1 MWWSVILLVVCL
13 VLAVG
18 VFVVASQMDAPSSSN
33 TEEFSFLQWFRS
45 GVARLRGDAERR
57 KDGRRHGAS
66 AVATHAVGA
75 PSVWVGKPRV
85 VRPDTSP
92 VDMGMSE
99 FFAATVESKP
109 GYVDAEELT
118 DVLNRARDQAQKTLH
133 VPLGTVPLKPAN
145 LVPGQLRAVRPVRSA
160 QKVTPQNVTQQ
171 KVAQEPPA
179 ADQGPAQA
187 AS

>member
-18 VFVVASQMDAPSSSN
+18 VFVVASQMDAPAN
-33 TEEFSFLQWFRS
+33 KAEQVSFGQWFRS
-45 GVARLRGDAERR
+45 GLAHRRGDAKRR
-57 KDGRRHGAS
+57 QDGRRRGAS

-75 PSVWVGKPRV
+75 PSVWVGKPPADK
-85 VRPDTSP
+85 PDTKP

-99 FFAATVESKP
+99 FFAATIESKP

-133 VPLGTVPLKPAN
+133 VPLGTVPLRPAN
-145 LVPGQLRAVRPVRSA
+145 LVPGQLRAVRPVHSV
-160 QKVTPQNVTQQ
+160 QKIS
-171 KVAQEPPA
+171 QEPPA
-179 ADQGPAQA
+179 EQGPAQA

>member
-18 VFVVASQMDAPSSSN
+18 VFVVASQMDAPSN
-33 TEEFSFLQWFRS
+33 KEEFSALQWFRS
-45 GVARLRGDAERR
+45 GVAHLRGDATRR

-75 PSVWVGKPRV
+75 PSVWVGKPPV

-99 FFAATVESKP
+99 FFAATIESKP

-145 LVPGQLRAVRPVRSA
+145 LVPGQLRAVRPVRSV
-160 QKVTPQNVTQQ
+160 QKL
-171 KVAQEPPA
+171 AQEPPA
-179 ADQGPAQA
+179 EQQGPAQA

>member
-18 VFVVASQMDAPSSSN
+18 VFVVASQMDAPASSN
-33 TEEFSFLQWFRS
+33 TEQFSFLHWFRS
-45 GVARLRGDAERR
+45 GLARLRGDAERNR
-57 KDGRRHGAS
+57 EGRRRGAS

-118 DVLNRARDQAQKTLH
+118 DVLGRARDQAQKTLH

-160 QKVTPQNVTQQ
+160 QKV
-171 KVAQEPPA
+171 AQEPPS
-179 ADQGPAQA
+179 ADEGPAQA

>member
-18 VFVVASQMDAPSSSN
+18 VFVVASQMDVPSSR
-33 TEEFSFLQWFRS
+33 TEEFSLLQWLRS
-45 GVARLRGDAERR
+45 GLDRLRGHTERQR
-57 KDGRRHGAS
+57 HGRRRGAS

-75 PSVWVGKPRV
+75 PSVWVGKPPV

-99 FFAATVESKP
+99 FFAATIESKP

-118 DVLNRARDQAQKTLH
+118 DVLNRARGQAQKTLH
-133 VPLGTVPLKPAN
+133 VPLGPVPLKPSN
-145 LVPGQLRAVRPVRSA
+145 RLPGQLRAVRPVW
-160 QKVTPQNVTQQ
+160 

-179 ADQGPAQA
+179 EAGPAQA

>member
-18 VFVVASQMDAPSSSN
+18 VFVVASQMDAPSNRS
-33 TEEFSFLQWFRS
+33 EEFSFLQWFRS
-45 GVARLRGDAERR
+45 GIAHIRGDAKRR
-57 KDGRRHGAS
+57 KDGRRLGAS

-75 PSVWVGKPRV
+75 PSVWVGKPPV
-85 VRPDTSP
+85 VKPDTKP

-99 FFAATVESKP
+99 FFAATIESKP

-133 VPLGTVPLKPAN
+133 VPLGPVPIKPAN
-145 LVPGQLRAVRPVRSA
+145 LVPGQLRAVRPVRT
-160 QKVTPQNVTQQ
+160 VRPVRPVTQ
-171 KVAQEPPA
+171 ESA
-179 ADQGPAQA
+179 AEEGPAQA

>member
-13 VLAVG
+13 VLAVS
-18 VFVVASQMDAPSSSN
+18 VFVVASQTDAPSSTS
-33 TEEFSFLQWFRS
+33 TEEFSFLRWFRS
-45 GVARLRGDAERR
+45 GLARLRGDARTSQE
-57 KDGRRHGAS
+57 GRRHGAS

-75 PSVWVGKPRV
+75 PSVWVGKPRPIK
-85 VRPDTSP
+85 PDTSP

-99 FFAATVESKP
+99 FFAATIESKP

-133 VPLGTVPLKPAN
+133 VPLGTVPLKTVN

-160 QKVTPQNVTQQ
+160 QKVS
-171 KVAQEPPA
+171 QEPPA
-179 ADQGPAQA
+179 AEAGPAQA

>member
-18 VFVVASQMDAPSSSN
+18 VFVVASQMDVPSN
-33 TEEFSFLQWFRS
+33 KTDQGSFLQWFWS
-45 GVARLRGDAERR
+45 GIAHLRGDAKRR
-57 KDGRRHGAS
+57 KDGRRLGAS

-75 PSVWVGKPRV
+75 PSVWVGKPPV
-85 VRPDTSP
+85 VRPDISP

-99 FFAATVESKP
+99 FFAATIESKP

-133 VPLGTVPLKPAN
+133 VPLGTVPLKSTNP
-145 LVPGQLRAVRPVRSA
+145 VPGQLRAVRPV
-160 QKVTPQNVTQQ
+160 QNVQN
-171 KVAQEPPA
+171 VPSAAQEPA
-179 ADQGPAQA
+179 VEEGPAQA

>member
-18 VFVVASQMDAPSSSN
+18 VFVVASQMDAPS
-33 TEEFSFLQWFRS
+33 TKDDFSFVQWVRS
-45 GVARLRGDAERR
+45 GLSHLRGDSERR
-57 KDGRRHGAS
+57 RHGRRYGAS

-75 PSVWVGKPRV
+75 PSVWVGKPRQQ
-85 VRPDTSP
+85 RPDTSP

-99 FFAATVESKP
+99 FYAATVESAP

-133 VPLGTVPLKPAN
+133 VPLGTVPIKPSN
-145 LVPGQLRAVRPVRSA
+145 LLPGQLRPVRPVRS
-160 QKVTPQNVTQQ
+160 VQ

-179 ADQGPAQA
+179 EQGPAQA

>member
-1 MWWSVILLVVCL
+1 MVWSVILLVVCL

-18 VFVVASQMDAPSSSN
+18 VFVVASQTDAPAN
-33 TEEFSFLQWFRS
+33 RTDEFSFPQWLRS
-45 GVARLRGDAERR
+45 GVARLRGETRQH
-57 KDGRRHGAS
+57 KGGRRRGAS

-75 PSVWVGKPRV
+75 PSVWVGKPHV
-85 VRPDTSP
+85 AKPDTSP

-99 FFAATVESKP
+99 FFAATIESKP

-145 LVPGQLRAVRPVRSA
+145 LVPGQLHAVRPARSV
-160 QKVTPQNVTQQ
+160 QKVG
-171 KVAQEPPA
+171 QEPPA
-179 ADQGPAQA
+179 EQGPAQA

>member
-1 MWWSVILLVVCL
+1 MWWSVVLLVVCL

-18 VFVVASQMDAPSSSN
+18 VFVVASQMDAPAN
-33 TEEFSFLQWFRS
+33 RTEPVSFLQWFRS
-45 GVARLRGDAERR
+45 GLGHLHGDTKRR
-57 KDGRRHGAS
+57 RDGRRRGAS

-75 PSVWVGKPRV
+75 PSVWVGKPPV
-85 VRPDTSP
+85 VKPDTKP

-99 FFAATVESKP
+99 FFAATIESKP

-133 VPLGTVPLKPAN
+133 VPLGTVPLKPVN
-145 LVPGQLRAVRPVRSA
+145 RVPGQLRAVRPVRSV
-160 QKVTPQNVTQQ
+160 QKIS
-171 KVAQEPPA
+171 QEPPA
-179 ADQGPAQA
+179 EQGPAQA

>member
-18 VFVVASQMDAPSSSN
+18 VFVVASQMDAPSN
-33 TEEFSFLQWFRS
+33 KTEQLSLRQRFWF
-45 GVARLRGDAERR
+45 GVAHLRGDTKRR
-57 KDGRRHGAS
+57 KDGRRLGAT

-75 PSVWVGKPRV
+75 PSVWVGKPPV
-85 VRPDTSP
+85 VKPDTSP

-99 FFAATVESKP
+99 FFAATIESKP

-133 VPLGTVPLKPAN
+133 VPLGTVPLRPAD
-145 LVPGQLRAVRPVRSA
+145 LVPGQLRAVRPAR
-160 QKVTPQNVTQQ
+160 NVP
-171 KVAQEPPA
+171 QEPA
-179 ADQGPAQA
+179 VGEGPAQA

>member
-13 VLAVG
+13 VLAVS
-18 VFVVASQMDAPSSSN
+18 VFVVASQMDAPSSGS
-33 TEEFSFLQWFRS
+33 TEEFSFLRWFRS
-45 GVARLRGDAERR
+45 VVARLRGDAKRR
-57 KDGRRHGAS
+57 RQGRRYGAS

-85 VRPDTSP
+85 IKPDTSP

-99 FFAATVESKP
+99 FFAATIESKP

-118 DVLNRARDQAQKTLH
+118 DVLSRARDQAQKTLH

-145 LVPGQLRAVRPVRSA
+145 LVPGQLRAVRPLRSVRSLRKA
-160 QKVTPQNVTQQ
+160 TQQ
-171 KVAQEPPA
+171 PPSA
-179 ADQGPAQA
+179 EAGPAQA

>member
-1 MWWSVILLVVCL
+1 MWWSVILLLVCL

-18 VFVVASQMDAPSSSN
+18 VFVVASQMDVPSN
-33 TEEFSFLQWFRS
+33 RTDDVSFLQWFRS
-45 GVARLRGDAERR
+45 GVARLRGVT
-57 KDGRRHGAS
+57 KQHVDGRRRGAT

-75 PSVWVGKPRV
+75 PSVWVGKAPV
-85 VRPDTSP
+85 VKPNTKP

-99 FFAATVESKP
+99 FFAATIESKP

-133 VPLGTVPLKPAN
+133 VPLGTVPLRPAN
-145 LVPGQLRAVRPVRSA
+145 LVPGQLRAVRPVRS
-160 QKVTPQNVTQQ
+160 VPRV
-171 KVAQEPPA
+171 VQEPPA
-179 ADQGPAQA
+179 AEQGPAQA

>member
-18 VFVVASQMDAPSSSN
+18 VFVVASQMDAPSN
-33 TEEFSFLQWFRS
+33 RAEQVSFLQWFRS
-45 GVARLRGDAERR
+45 GIAHLRGDAQRR
-57 KDGRRHGAS
+57 RDGRRRGAS

-75 PSVWVGKPRV
+75 PSVWVGKPPV
-85 VRPDTSP
+85 VKPDTSP

-99 FFAATVESKP
+99 FFAATIESKP

-133 VPLGTVPLKPAN
+133 VPLGTVPLKSEP
-145 LVPGQLRAVRPVRSA
+145 VPGQLRAVRPVRT
-160 QKVTPQNVTQQ
+160 VRPVRP
-171 KVAQEPPA
+171 VAQEAPGEE
-179 ADQGPAQA
+179 GPAQA

>member
-13 VLAVG
+13 VLAVV
-18 VFVVASQMDAPSSSN
+18 VFVVASQMDAPSN
-33 TEEFSFLQWFRS
+33 RTETVSFVQWFRS
-45 GVARLRGDAERR
+45 GVTHLRGDASRR
-57 KDGRRHGAS
+57 KDGRRRGAS

-75 PSVWVGKPRV
+75 PSVWVGRPPV
-85 VRPDTSP
+85 VKPDTSP

-99 FFAATVESKP
+99 FFAATIESKP

-145 LVPGQLRAVRPVRSA
+145 LVPGQLRAVRPARSVHNTA
-160 QKVTPQNVTQQ
+160 
-171 KVAQEPPA
+171 AQESSVE
-179 ADQGPAQA
+179 QGPAQA

>member
-18 VFVVASQMDAPSSSN
+18 VFVVASQMDAPSSST

-45 GVARLRGDAERR
+45 GLARLRGDDQRR
-57 KDGRRHGAS
+57 RAAGRP
-66 AVATHAVGA
+66 GA
-75 PSVWVGKPRV
+75 PSVWVGKPPV

-99 FFAATVESKP
+99 FFAATIESKP

-118 DVLNRARDQAQKTLH
+118 DVLGRARDQAQKTLH

-145 LVPGQLRAVRPVRSA
+145 FVPGQLRAVRPVRSVE
-160 QKVTPQNVTQQ
+160 KVTPQNVAQQ
-171 KVAQEPPA
+171 KVTQEPPS
-179 ADQGPAQA
+179 ADAGPTQA